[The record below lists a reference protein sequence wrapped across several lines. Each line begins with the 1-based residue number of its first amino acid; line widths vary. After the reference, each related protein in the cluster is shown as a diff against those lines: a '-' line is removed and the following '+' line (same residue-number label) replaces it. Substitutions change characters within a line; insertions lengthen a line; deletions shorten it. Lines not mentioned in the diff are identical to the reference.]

1 MAALR
6 FQTRLVRPEG
16 IGTWTFA
23 SVPKELS
30 EKARL
35 RSHQRVRG
43 TIDGVP
49 FASSLMPR
57 GGGILFLVVNRL
69 LRERIGKSGGETI
82 EVSMELDRRSVRIS
96 LPPDLKKALT
106 NDTAARK
113 AFENLAP
120 SHRKA
125 FVSWIASAKQDET
138 RDRRLTKALQVLQR
152 VETLN

>member
-1 MAALR
+1 MAALS

-23 SVPKELS
+23 LVPKRLS

-35 RSHQRVRG
+35 RSHQRVKG

-57 GGGILFLVVNRL
+57 GDGILFLVVNSV
-69 LRERIGKSGGETI
+69 LREKIGKSGGDAV
-82 EVSMELDRRSVRIS
+82 EVSMELDTRSTRIS
-96 LPPDLKKALT
+96 LPPALRKALT
-106 NDTAARK
+106 NDVAARK

-125 FVSWIASAKQDET
+125 FVAWIATAKQDET
-138 RDRRLTKALQVLQR
+138 RDRRLTKILQMLHR
-152 VETLN
+152 GKTLN